1 MQTDISKAT
10 LPVKRL
16 RRPGDGPPG
25 PKGLPIVGH
34 LFALRRDVLQ
44 YFTDCSREYGDVVA
58 LRFAGWPTLLLSSP
72 EHIEQVLVRTQVR
85 QEQLLLAARH
95 RDLRRRLADKRRR
108 LLDAAAPP
116 RS

>member
-34 LFALRRDVLQ
+34 LFAIRRDVLQ
-44 YFTDCSREYGDVVA
+44 YFADCSRQYGDVVA

-72 EHIEQVLVRTQVR
+72 EHIEQVLVREHRKFVKNSFFWRQVT
-85 QEQLLLAARH
+85 AIFGNPDMKSSVSNCA
-95 RDLRRRLADKRRR
+95 
-108 LLDAAAPP
+108 
-116 RS
+116 